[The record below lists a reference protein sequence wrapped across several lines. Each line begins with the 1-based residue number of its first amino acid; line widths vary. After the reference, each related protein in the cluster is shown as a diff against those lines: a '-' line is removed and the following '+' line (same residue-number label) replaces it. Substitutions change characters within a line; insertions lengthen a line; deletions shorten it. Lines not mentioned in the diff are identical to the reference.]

1 MYRTIGSAATAV
13 CGSAGRRRPAAA
25 RLSTTK
31 STDRHN
37 DVIPQAM
44 AF

>member
-25 RLSTTK
+25 RLSTAVA
-31 STDRHN
+31 TDRLV
-37 DVIPQAM
+37 DIIPQAM